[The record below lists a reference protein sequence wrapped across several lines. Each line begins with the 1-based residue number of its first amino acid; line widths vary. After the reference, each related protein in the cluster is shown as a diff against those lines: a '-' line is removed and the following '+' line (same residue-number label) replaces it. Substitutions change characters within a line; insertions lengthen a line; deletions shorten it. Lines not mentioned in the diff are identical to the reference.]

1 MKKFFFV
8 ISFFIIIVLLFIIIK
23 IDYVR
28 KSDFVGKESV
38 KKSFFYIKKNYLIN
52 KYSSCFIDKNNQ
64 TIDKQ
69 IIIAGHTYGYPG
81 DDNLSTYPKFLNHL
95 TETIVEKYDFIFLAG
110 DIIKTGD
117 IVNKSNKIHFLQVK
131 NELNNF
137 FNELYV
143 APGNHDVGL
152 ALTNKTGRN
161 EFLSVFNKNYQEI
174 VINDNLFIV
183 LDSTFEP
190 GNISQDQLNFLK
202 TKLKNIKNI
211 KNIFI
216 ITHHVIWQNYIGK
229 KVISNVN
236 KDFFSKSNFGDVISL
251 FKNLENKI
259 KIFFVAGDIGV
270 LKDNTII
277 FCERKNNLY
286 FIATGMGN
294 KRLDNYLK
302 ILISSKGEILLIK
315 PIFF

>member
-1 MKKFFFV
+1 M
-8 ISFFIIIVLLFIIIK
+8 
-23 IDYVR
+23 
-28 KSDFVGKESV
+28 
-38 KKSFFYIKKNYLIN
+38 
-52 KYSSCFIDKNNQ
+52 
-64 TIDKQ
+64 
-69 IIIAGHTYGYPG
+69 
-81 DDNLSTYPKFLNHL
+81 
-95 TETIVEKYDFIFLAG
+95 
-110 DIIKTGD
+110 
-117 IVNKSNKIHFLQVK
+117 
-131 NELNNF
+131 
-137 FNELYV
+137 YV

>member
-1 MKKFFFV
+1 VKKFFFV
-8 ISFFIIIVLLFIIIK
+8 IFFFILIVLLFIIIK
-23 IDYVR
+23 IDYISG
-28 KSDFVGKESV
+28 SDFVGKESV

-52 KYSSCFIDKNNQ
+52 KYSSCFIDKNNRK
-64 TIDKQ
+64 IDKQ
-69 IIIAGHTYGYPG
+69 IIIAGHTYGDPG
-81 DDNLSTYPKFLNHL
+81 DKNLFTYPKFLNYL
-95 TETIVEKYDFIFLAG
+95 TKTIVEKYDFIFLAG
-110 DIIKTGD
+110 DIIRTGD
-117 IVNKSNKIHFLQVK
+117 IATKSNKIRFLQVK
-131 NELNNF
+131 NELSNF

-190 GNISQDQLNFLK
+190 GNISQDQLSFLK
-202 TKLKNIKNI
+202 TKLKKVKNI

-229 KVISNVN
+229 KVISSVD

-259 KIFFVAGDIGV
+259 RIFFVAGDIGV
-270 LKDNTII
+270 IKEKTVI

>member
-8 ISFFIIIVLLFIIIK
+8 MFFFIIIVLLFIIIK

-28 KSDFVGKESV
+28 RIDFAGKESV
-38 KKSFFYIKKNYLIN
+38 KKSFFYIKKNYLVK
-52 KYSSCFIDKNNQ
+52 KYSSCFIDKKNQ
-64 TIDKQ
+64 KIAKQ
-69 IIIAGHTYGYPG
+69 IIIAGHTYGYPDG
-81 DDNLSTYPKFLNHL
+81 ENLSTYPKFLNHL
-95 TETIVEKYDFIFLAG
+95 TETMVEKYDFIFLAG
-110 DIIKTGD
+110 DI
-117 IVNKSNKIHFLQVK
+117 VNKSNKIYFLQVK
-131 NELNNF
+131 KELNNF

-161 EFLSVFNKNYQEI
+161 EFLSVFNKNYQET

-202 TKLKNIKNI
+202 TKLKKVKDI

-229 KVISNVN
+229 KVTSNVN

-270 LKDNTII
+270 LKEKTII

-302 ILISSKGEILLIK
+302 ILVSPEGEILLIK